1 MGRER
6 QVDIDGTEGIV
17 STTRS
22 SWLSE
27 STCKLE
33 RMQNQTHEM
42 DMKVTTKLYI
52 TIKRIK
58 QTWREGVQVM
68 DGNWE

>member
-1 MGRER
+1 
-6 QVDIDGTEGIV
+6 
-17 STTRS
+17 
-22 SWLSE
+22 
-27 STCKLE
+27 
-33 RMQNQTHEM
+33 MQNQTHEM